1 MRIIGTLL
9 AVVGVGAGVALAR
22 RVASGTDHDT
32 TSRWLAVTVNTEV
45 TVEGLPE
52 PLRRLGDQVRVRVRP
67 APGDRGT
74 EILARPTRPVPA
86 GGRLRESDPRPAVRR
101 ALREAKSL
109 LETGEV
115 LRPSRPGS
123 NRPTLPGR
131 LLDVV
136 IGRAQGEGRL

>member
-1 MRIIGTLL
+1 MKIIGRLL
-9 AVVGVGAGVALAR
+9 GIVGVGAGVAMAR
-22 RVASGTDHDT
+22 RVASGADRA
-32 TSRWLAVTVNTEV
+32 SRWLAVTVNAQV
-45 TVEGLPE
+45 TVEQLPE
-52 PLRRLGDQVRVRVRP
+52 PLRRLGDQVEVRVRP

-74 EILARPTRPVPA
+74 EVLARPTRPVPV
-86 GGRLRESDPRPAVRR
+86 GGRLRGSDPRPAVRR

-123 NRPTLPGR
+123 DRPTLPGR